1 MISLPSS
8 PMTLYLKDIFAEK
21 DASFASLQWGQLSK
35 MFGVTCYDGTV
46 RHRKAIT
53 ANVFNFL

>member
-1 MISLPSS
+1 
-8 PMTLYLKDIFAEK
+8 MTLYLKDIFAEK
-21 DASFASLQWGQLSK
+21 DAPFASLQWGQLSK